1 MRYISSKFR
10 NFLIS
15 SFYLRYFRT
24 WMKYKLTNSFF
35 IIFSPLDLTYLILSW
50 TEEWIT
56 FKKYLGAS
64 NNKLSSEL
72 NSILENEI
80 SETLKNSWI
89 YYKNWNMKVK
99 DFLYLNNQLQ
109 NLYKKQQF
117 QLEFQLNKF
126 LIH

>member
-1 MRYISSKFR
+1 
-10 NFLIS
+10 
-15 SFYLRYFRT
+15 
-24 WMKYKLTNSFF
+24 MKYKLTNSFF

-109 NLYKKQQF
+109 NLYKKTISIGV
-117 QLEFQLNKF
+117 LVK
-126 LIH
+126 